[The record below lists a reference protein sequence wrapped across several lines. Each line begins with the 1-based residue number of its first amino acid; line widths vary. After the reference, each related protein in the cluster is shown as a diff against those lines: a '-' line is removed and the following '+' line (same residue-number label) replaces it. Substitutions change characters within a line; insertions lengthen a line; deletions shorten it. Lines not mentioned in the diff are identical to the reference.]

1 MNKKFTMHRKF
12 LAQAIKRM
20 AAMLPVIAL
29 INGIYWTIYHC
40 LCTATERRDAILGS
54 WLGSFLGAL
63 AAFLLVWSLE
73 SIWILLKI
81 RRITAFVNG
90 FDTVTEA
97 CRSYGEDFCSVE
109 ELAIIFTRETR
120 DEAFGKREIPKQ
132 ETVF

>member
-1 MNKKFTMHRKF
+1 MNKKFEMYRKF
-12 LAQAIKRM
+12 LAPAVKRM
-20 AAMLPVIAL
+20 LPPFSVITL
-29 INGIYWTIYHC
+29 INGICWTIYHC

-81 RRITAFVNG
+81 RRITAFVNR

>member
-1 MNKKFTMHRKF
+1 MNKKFTMYRKF
-12 LAQAIKRM
+12 LAPAIKRM
-20 AAMLPVIAL
+20 AAMFSVIAL

-40 LCTATERRDAILGS
+40 LYTATERRDAIFGS
-54 WLGSFLGAL
+54 WLGCFLGAL

>member
-1 MNKKFTMHRKF
+1 MNKKFTMYRKF

-20 AAMLPVIAL
+20 AAMFSVIAL

-40 LCTATERRDAILGS
+40 LCTTTERRDVILSS
-54 WLGSFLGAL
+54 WLGCFLGAL

-97 CRSYGEDFCSVE
+97 CRSCGENFCSVT
-109 ELAIIFTRETR
+109 ELAIVFTRETR
-120 DEAFGKREIPKQ
+120 DEAFRKQGHTEQ

>member
-1 MNKKFTMHRKF
+1 MNKKFEMYRKF
-12 LAQAIKRM
+12 LAPAVKRM
-20 AAMLPVIAL
+20 AAMFSVIAL

-40 LCTATERRDAILGS
+40 LCTATERRDVIFGS
-54 WLGSFLGAL
+54 WLGCFLGAL